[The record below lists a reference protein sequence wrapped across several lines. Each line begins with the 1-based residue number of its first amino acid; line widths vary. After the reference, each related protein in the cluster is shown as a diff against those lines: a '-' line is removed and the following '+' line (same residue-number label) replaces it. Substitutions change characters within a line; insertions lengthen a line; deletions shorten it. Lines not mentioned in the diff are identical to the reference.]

1 MLQVFFLLKQ
11 IFSQLQKFEISDN
24 VGQFLKKKVSQLM
37 PTINS
42 GQQYRPM
49 GRPNISGI
57 PDTGEEHYFDLVN
70 DPNEMT
76 NLASEPFGQDQ
87 IEC

>member
-1 MLQVFFLLKQ
+1 
-11 IFSQLQKFEISDN
+11 
-24 VGQFLKKKVSQLM
+24 
-37 PTINS
+37 
-42 GQQYRPM
+42 M

>member
-1 MLQVFFLLKQ
+1 MLQVLQLLKQ

-24 VGQFLKKKVSQLM
+24 VGQFLKKEVLQ

-42 GQQYRPM
+42 GQQYRLM
-49 GRPNISGI
+49 GRPGI
-57 PDTGEEHYFDLVN
+57 PDTGEEHYFDLAN

-76 NLASEPFGQDQ
+76 NLTSEPFGQDQ